1 MSDLKYVMEAIQLKE
16 DRQRLPVIRMEID
29 YELATLYEAMKESN
43 KVQII
48 KSKERLNHLRLELLK
63 LENKT

>member
-1 MSDLKYVMEAIQLKE
+1 MSDLKYVMEAIRLKE

>member
-1 MSDLKYVMEAIQLKE
+1 MEAIQLKE